1 LKRKLEDYKVNFQ
14 NFYEDLSVVLKGIS
28 QNKFI
33 KAEEA
38 KMLKGAID
46 GRSEMARDLE
56 KFILN
61 MVFIQ

>member
-1 LKRKLEDYKVNFQ
+1 MNFQ
-14 NFYEDLSVVLKGIS
+14 KFYEDLSVVLKGIS

-38 KMLKGAID
+38 KMLKLAID
-46 GRSEMARDLE
+46 GKSEMARDLE

-61 MVFIQ
+61 MVLIK